1 VPVLVGVVLL
11 PMRMM
16 MMMGRV
22 TMDLLLRT
30 GTLMPP
36 MRMTRLVVP
45 LLVAMTVRRLPV
57 PRRTAQM

>member
-1 VPVLVGVVLL
+1 
-11 PMRMM
+11 MM

-45 LLVAMTVRRLPV
+45 LLVAMTVRRLPA